1 VNVLCACESCGRSN
15 RIPVG
20 HLSDTGRCGACRAA
34 LPPLSKPLEANES
47 EFDSIVNEARVPVL
61 VDFWAPWCGPCR
73 TVAPEVQLAA
83 EHLAGAAIVLKVNT
97 EEQPRLAA
105 RFAVRSIPNFAVFKG
120 GELVWQQPGAMG
132 HRQLESAVRQASSA

>member
-1 VNVLCACESCGRSN
+1 MNVLRACETCGRSN

-20 HLSDTGRCGACRAA
+20 HLSDTGRCGACGGA
-34 LPPLSKPLEANES
+34 LPPLSKPLEANEG
-47 EFDSIVNEARVPVL
+47 EFDGIVNEARVPVL
-61 VDFWAPWCGPCR
+61 VDFWARWCGPCR
-73 TVAPEVQLAA
+73 TVAPEVQQAA
-83 EHLAGAAIVLKVNT
+83 KHLAGAAIVLKVNT

-120 GELVWQQPGAMG
+120 GELVWQQPGSMG